1 MSWPATFGDTTAE
14 YVAGHD
20 ASGFVGGASALFWVV
35 GSDAIA
41 FLQGIITQDVESMA
55 PGSVARSFLL
65 EPRGKLSALLW
76 LLRDQDRVGI
86 VNDAAA
92 LDETMAA
99 LGRWRIRVDVEF
111 EIDTR
116 PVFEVW
122 GPAGDLGPDAGWSD
136 QDGVIVAQLATDP
149 IRRRLVVGLDA
160 DALEQLGMIPVGE
173 VVATTM
179 RIESGEPRMGV
190 DIDEKTIP
198 QESGL
203 VPDSVSFTKGC
214 YLGQELVARIDTRGR
229 VNRHLRGIRL
239 HDAVIPPVGAE
250 VHLGETVV
258 GTLSS
263 VGESLA
269 VRAPVALG
277 LIRREAEPGSQV
289 SVVWDGGSAKATVEA
304 LPLLATDE

>member
-1 MSWPATFGDTTAE
+1 MAWPATFGDTTAE

-20 ASGFVGGASALFWVV
+20 ALGFVGGASALFWVV
-35 GSDAIA
+35 GVDTIT
-41 FLQGIITQDVESMA
+41 FLQGIITQDVEAMA

-76 LLRDQDRVGI
+76 LLRDEERVGI
-86 VNDAAA
+86 VTDAATV
-92 LDETMAA
+92 DETMASLA
-99 LGRWRIRVDVEF
+99 RWQIRVEVEF
-111 EIDTR
+111 KKDPR

-122 GPAGDLGPDAGWSD
+122 GPTTDLGPGEGWSD
-136 QDGVIVAQLATDP
+136 EDGVVVAQLAADP

-160 DALEQLGMIPVGE
+160 DALEQFGMVPIGE

-190 DIDEKTIP
+190 DIDKKTIP

-229 VNRHLRGIRL
+229 VNRHLRGVRL

-250 VHLGETVV
+250 VHFGEVVV
-258 GTLSS
+258 GALSS

-269 VRAPVALG
+269 VRAPVALA
-277 LIRREAEPGSQV
+277 LIRREAEPGTQV
-289 SVVWDGGSAKATVEA
+289 LVVWDGGSADATIES
-304 LPLLATDE
+304 LPMLTTD